1 MKIMANCRWISHASP
16 TKGKSSREAGFNLV
30 EMIVVIAITGI
41 LSSIVA
47 VFIKGPVSGYIDTT
61 RRAGLTDIADTALR
75 RISRDLHL
83 ALPNS
88 VRVSPDGSML
98 EFLQT
103 SGGGRY
109 REVADPN
116 IPGSEIL
123 NFTVAGS
130 KFDYLGPSLIAA
142 PYNVAIDQFVVISN
156 FGVAPADAY
165 TYDVNT
171 GTGGN
176 ISRITDVTATRIQII
191 ALKFPLE
198 SPGQRFQVV
207 DTPVTYE
214 CNRATQQL
222 IRHWGYDITAAQPTA
237 FAADTPIALLATQV
251 SSCNFTYTSGVT
263 DRSGLVEM
271 RLQLTRDGETITL
284 YQAAQVNNVP

>member
-1 MKIMANCRWISHASP
+1 MANCRWVSP
-16 TKGKSSREAGFNLV
+16 APPAREAGFNLV

-103 SGGGRY
+103 STGGRY
-109 REVADPN
+109 RVDAPGDILDFTDDADNSFDVLGPAITLTQGDEIVIYN
-116 IPGSEIL
+116 LGIPG
-123 NFTVAGS
+123 
-130 KFDYLGPSLIAA
+130 
-142 PYNVAIDQFVVISN
+142 
-156 FGVAPADAY
+156 ADAY
-165 TYDVNT
+165 A
-171 GTGGN
+171 GGN
-176 ISRITDVTATRIQII
+176 RRKYPGGGMTGNNVAYTPVAGNP
-191 ALKFPLE
+191 FPFD
-198 SPGQRFQVV
+198 SPGHHFFVISGPISYVCNAGTLTRF
-207 DTPVTYE
+207 
-214 CNRATQQL
+214 
-222 IRHWGYDITAAQPTA
+222 WGYAITNAQPAA
-237 FAADTPIALLATQV
+237 FGAGTPSALLATRV
-251 SSCNFTYTSGVT
+251 SNCQFAYTPGMT